1 MLEHLIVAPCE
12 GLCNRLRAIASA
24 RRLCRR
30 FEARCS
36 IVWDWDE
43 FTRFFVPLP
52 DADVVRLG
60 SLCVSRRESFHNG
73 EGVERRVDVRV
84 PTVKL
89 RTCHLFW
96 GNDEPPLKLWQLRDY
111 FPKLAAPLT
120 TIVNRLAAEHHLE
133 RAVGLHIRRTDNRRA
148 IARSPD
154 ELFLVQARAIVAAG
168 MRIFLATDNV
178 RTEEQ
183 MRGEFGDAVFT
194 YPKRDTLPV
203 RWPRRFD
210 PIALE
215 DDLIDLFLLSR
226 TQYVLGSSGS
236 SYSSVAIVLNGSPHS
251 QKLRL
256 SQCGAEPPD
265 HSGRSDSTRINA
277 A

>member
-12 GLCNRLRAIASA
+12 GLCNRMRAIGSA

-30 FEARCS
+30 LGARCS
-36 IVWDWDE
+36 ILWNWDE
-43 FTRFFVPLP
+43 FTRFFAPLS
-52 DADVVRLG
+52 DADVVRIG
-60 SLCVSRRESFHNG
+60 SLCESRRDSFRNG
-73 EGVERRVDVRV
+73 DGVERVLDVRV

-96 GNDEPPLKLWQLRDY
+96 GHDEPPLKLWQLRDY
-111 FPKLAAPLT
+111 FPKLSAPLAA
-120 TIVNRLAAEHHLE
+120 VVDRFAAEHHLK
-133 RAVGLHIRRTDNRRA
+133 RAVGLHIRRTDNHRA

-154 ELFLVQARAIVAAG
+154 ELFLARARAIVAAG
-168 MRIFLATDNV
+168 MQIFLATDNSH
-178 RTEEQ
+178 TEEQ
-183 MRGEFGDAVFT
+183 LRGEFGDAVFT
-194 YPKRDTLPV
+194 YPKRNTLPV

-215 DDLIDLFLLSR
+215 DDLIDLFLLAR

-236 SYSSVAIVLNGSPHS
+236 SYSSVAIVMNGSPRS
-251 QKLRL
+251 EKLKL
-256 SQCGAEPPD
+256 VPGEATE
-265 HSGRSDSTRINA
+265 DSIHQPLDRRHA